1 MRLCF
6 GSYMAVLVSCKA
18 VNVDN
23 KKLCE
28 ALLHSVAPNFEFT
41 FDGQENADR
50 VREDVSSKLLRC
62 EQNLSKDVIVPART
76 ANPEEVAS
84 YFRDNILQLLD
95 RNMSK
100 QIILAFKNIIAND
113 PPVKVGKKMQG
124 IDDDTKVELVRGIT
138 KSELASQ
145 SNFWFHS
152 FLAGVFLY
160 TATNTTNRSGKD
172 TIQSINDEYILS
184 FMPHIGEIK
193 LLEDDE
199 AKRAALVSAVK
210 ENGKYGEEFA
220 ENVAGFVADRINQ
233 LTLPSKQ
240 DDSLLVTLLSESNG
254 NCLKCGKKLGIP
266 KRGKVPIGN
275 CKIVYLKLSQNEAE
289 CYENAV
295 ALCTDECAQLVSVMS
310 KLEIAELLENK
321 RHCADIQA
329 FLDRI
334 SGIKFPEE
342 IEAVLREVHKTK
354 NLKGLEGTNIND
366 LVEIERKI
374 HEPYL
379 KDKINASMAR
389 LYKTVKSICAQL
401 EQEIGFDTTMFGGL
415 MKSASMIVEGGV
427 KKNADITDPQEYIAN
442 LLVDKL
448 YSQVGQKYKD
458 ACEII
463 VGYLVKRCDLFNEN
477 AKQS

>member
-1 MRLCF
+1 VRLCF

-23 KKLCE
+23 KELCE

-41 FDGQENADR
+41 YDGQENADR

-62 EQNLSKDVIVPART
+62 EQNLSKDVSDPART
-76 ANPEEVAS
+76 AGTEEVAS
-84 YFRDNILQLLD
+84 YFRDNILPMLD

-100 QIILAFKNIIAND
+100 QIILALKDIIAND
-113 PPVKVGKKMQG
+113 PPVKVGNKMQG
-124 IDDDTKVELVRGIT
+124 IDGDTKVELVSGIT
-138 KSELASQ
+138 KSELVPKGD
-145 SNFWFHS
+145 FCFHT

-160 TATNTTNRSGKD
+160 TVTNTTNRTGKA
-172 TIQSINDEYILS
+172 IIKSITDEYILS
-184 FMPHIGEIK
+184 FTPHIGEIT

-199 AKRAALVSAVK
+199 AKRGSLVSAVK
-210 ENGKYGEEFA
+210 ESGKYGEEFA
-220 ENVAGFVADRINQ
+220 ENVAGFVVDRINQ

-240 DDSLLVTLLSESNG
+240 DDSLLVTLLSEANG

-266 KRGKVPIGN
+266 KRGKVPVGN
-275 CKIVYLKLSQNEAE
+275 CEIVYLKQSPNEAE

-295 ALCTDECAQLVSVMS
+295 VLCTDECAPLVSVMS
-310 KLEIAELLENK
+310 EIEIDELLEDK
-321 RHCADIQA
+321 RRCANIQA

-354 NLKGLEGTNIND
+354 NAKGLEGTSVTD

-389 LYKTVKSICAQL
+389 LYKTVKVICARL
-401 EQEIGFDTTMFGGL
+401 EQEIGFDTNMFGGL
-415 MKSASMIVEGGV
+415 MRSASMMVEGGV
-427 KKNADITDPQEYIAN
+427 MKNADITDPQEYIAN

-448 YSQVGQKYKD
+448 YSQMGQKYKD